1 MHVPVGQAPSPYFGA
16 FGASGADGVPLKQ
29 AVWYNGRMTAPTT
42 APAPR
47 VSNQE
52 LGELIGLSHSSV
64 SRLRSGERG
73 TSVQVMLKVEQLLAW
88 DLHDQIK
95 QRDEG
100 KYAEKLE
107 RLLSE
112 WKKRRDLRAS

>member
-1 MHVPVGQAPSPYFGA
+1 
-16 FGASGADGVPLKQ
+16 
-29 AVWYNGRMTAPTT
+29 MTAPAT
-42 APAPR
+42 APSPR

-73 TSVQVMLKVEQLLAW
+73 TSVEVMLKIERLLQW

-95 QRDEG
+95 RRDDG
-100 KYAEKLE
+100 TYADKLE
-107 RLLSE
+107 RLLTE
-112 WKKRRDLRAS
+112 WKRQTR

>member
-1 MHVPVGQAPSPYFGA
+1 MG
-16 FGASGADGVPLKQ
+16 
-29 AVWYNGRMTAPTT
+29 TATI

-52 LGELIGLSHSSV
+52 LGVLIGLSHSSV

-73 TSVQVMLKVEQLLAW
+73 TSVQVMLKVERLLSW
-88 DLHDQIK
+88 DLHDQIA
-95 QRDEG
+95 QRDKG

-107 RLLSE
+107 RLLAE
-112 WKKRRDLRAS
+112 WKRQQTSAAA